1 MKGKNHLL
9 ISIYE
14 KLSCDI
20 CVKGNLHLWIC
31 ISIQSIG
38 DLVRKVDFT
47 FEFIQSQNKWILKGD
62 FYKINWNYFSDK
74 TEMVKF
80 TSW

>member
-1 MKGKNHLL
+1 MKGNNHLL
-9 ISIYE
+9 ICMYK
-14 KLSCDI
+14 KLYIDSY
-20 CVKGNLHLWIC
+20 VKGNLHIRIC
-31 ISIQSIG
+31 ISIHAIG
-38 DLVRKVDFT
+38 DLVRKVEFT

-62 FYKINWNYFSDK
+62 FYKINWSYFSDK